1 MFTLAIHGGAGTL
14 LRSAMTPEKEAAY
27 LQALNDALDAGF
39 QLLKKGGNAL
49 DAVQAAVIT
58 MEDSPL
64 FNAGKGSVFTH
75 TGMHEMDASIM
86 DGRNRAAGAVAGVER
101 VKNPVELARAIM
113 EKTGHV
119 MLSGTGA
126 LEFAKKAGL
135 KLEDYDYFFNQLRYD
150 QWTQVRNEDEFALD
164 HNIQI
169 TEKKFGT
176 VGAVALD
183 RHGDLA
189 AATSTGGMTNKR
201 YGRVGD
207 SPLIGC
213 GTWADNSTCAIS
225 CTGHG
230 ELFIRAVAAYDVSAL
245 MEYKGLSLQDAMHQV
260 VFDKLL
266 PIGGDGGIIGV
277 DANGKVAMIFNSEGM
292 YRGMKSSDGSEQI
305 AIYGDDAS

>member
-14 LRSAMTPEKEAAY
+14 LRSAMTPEKETAY

-39 QLLKKGGNAL
+39 QLLKKGGTAL

-58 MEDSPL
+58 MEDTPL

-230 ELFIRAVAAYDVSAL
+230 EVFIRAVAAYDVHCL
-245 MEYKGLSLQDAMHQV
+245 MEYKNMSLQQAMEEV
-260 VFDKLL
+260 TLRKLVAMNGE
-266 PIGGDGGIIGV
+266 GGMIGV
-277 DANGKVAMIFNSEGM
+277 DASGNAALVFNSEGM
-292 YRGMKSSDGSEQI
+292 YRGWRNEKGEEV
-305 AIYGDDAS
+305 AIYK